1 MSTSASSGTQTSL
14 NYLCISTYFK
24 GEAFL
29 EACHAEGNTVYL
41 LTAKKLEHEPWPHH
55 AIEETFYVDD
65 ESNRAANI
73 AHITEGFAWL
83 INAKNIDRI
92 VALDDFDVEKA
103 AALREE
109 FRVPGMGQ
117 STSRYFRDKLAMRMK
132 ALEEGIPVPRFT
144 ALFKDHEINDFAD
157 STSPPYVV
165 KPRSEASAMGI
176 KKVHSKEELWEA
188 VHGLGEQRYRFL
200 AEQFKPGD
208 VYHADSVTF
217 DGKVQFCSVSRYLST
232 PFEVAHGAGIFRSM
246 TCEPSSDEAR
256 RIRELNKHVMKG
268 FGMKYSASHTEF
280 IHCHE
285 DGEFYFLET
294 SSRVGGAHL
303 AEMVE
308 YSSGINLWREWARV
322 ESASARGTDYE
333 LPPQKQLH
341 AGILVSLAKYETP
354 DQSVF
359 NAPEVQWKINK
370 KWHVGCIIASDDRN
384 RVRQLL
390 DDYME
395 VTRREFH
402 ASAPL
407 PDKAND

>member
-1 MSTSASSGTQTSL
+1 MSTSPKPSL

-24 GEAFL
+24 GEEFL
-29 EACHAEGNTVYL
+29 RACREEGNTVYL
-41 LTAKKLEHEPWPHH
+41 LTAKKLEHEPWPRES
-55 AIEETFYVDD
+55 IEEVFYVED
-65 ESNRAANI
+65 ESNNAKNI
-73 AHITEGFAWL
+73 AHIIEGFAWL
-83 INAKNIDRI
+83 MREKDIDRI

-132 ALEEGIPVPRFT
+132 AREEGIPVPPFT
-144 ALFKDHEINDFAD
+144 ALFKDYEINAFAD
-157 STSPPYVV
+157 QTAPPYVV

-188 VHGLGEQRYRFL
+188 VHGLGEQRHRFL

-217 DGKVQFCSVSRYLST
+217 DGAVQFCSVSRYLST

-246 TCEPSSDEAR
+246 TCKPESDEAR
-256 RIRELNKHVMKG
+256 RIRKLNQAVMNG

-280 IHCHE
+280 IYCHE
-285 DGEFYFLET
+285 DDTFYFLET

-308 YSSGINLWREWARV
+308 FATGINLWREWARV
-322 ESASARGTDYE
+322 EHAAACKAPYK
-333 LPPQKQLH
+333 LPEVQQRH
-341 AGILVSLAKYETP
+341 GGILVSLARYEHP

-359 NAPEVQWKINK
+359 AAPEVKWTISKP
-370 KWHVGCIIASDDRN
+370 WHVGSIVVSEN
-384 RVRQLL
+384 RERVQQLL
-390 DDYME
+390 DEYMHI
-395 VTRREFH
+395 VHRDFH
-402 ASAPL
+402 ASADM
-407 PDKAND
+407 PDKANEND